1 MKLACVFAAVGAIA
15 LALVAPRPSESAR
28 HASGRVI
35 SMGHEVFG
43 RSKITIHAGD
53 RLTFANGSAW
63 LHVLIPG
70 NGARLDTQP
79 GIPSFGARDAHLSEH
94 GDRWLTGA
102 WTVPGTYFIT
112 CQLHPEMRLAV
123 HVLPSRSTAPAASA
137 HGSAGPTG

>member
-15 LALVAPRPSESAR
+15 LALAAPRPRESAP

-35 SMGHEVFG
+35 SMGHETFG

-70 NGARLDTQP
+70 KGARLDSQP

-94 GDRWLTGA
+94 SDRWLTSA

-112 CQLHPEMRLAV
+112 CQLHPEMLLEV
-123 HVLPSRSTAPAASA
+123 HVLASRSTAPAASA